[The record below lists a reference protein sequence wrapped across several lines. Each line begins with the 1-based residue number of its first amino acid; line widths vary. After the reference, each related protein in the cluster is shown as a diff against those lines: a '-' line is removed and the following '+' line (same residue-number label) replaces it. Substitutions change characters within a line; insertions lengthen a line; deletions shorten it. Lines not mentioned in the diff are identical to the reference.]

1 MLVTRE
7 ELEGQWN
14 QVKGRLRQRWGQLT
28 DDELQQ
34 ARGSTDELVGMI
46 EQKTGESRRAIEDY
60 LEEILADGSSAVQA
74 ATESVRE
81 YAHQA
86 AEAAHVGYEQAAASV
101 RAGYEQAEGMIR
113 RKPAESIAVAFG
125 AGLIAGVIL
134 GLVMKS
140 R

>member
-7 ELEGQWN
+7 ELEGQWH
-14 QVKGRLRQRWGQLT
+14 QVKGRLQNRWGQLT

-34 ARGSTDELVGMI
+34 ARGSSEELVGMI
-46 EQKTGESRRAIEDY
+46 EEKTGESRRAIEDY
-60 LEEILADGSSAVQA
+60 LEEILTDGSSAVQA
-74 ATESVRE
+74 ATETVRQ
-81 YAHQA
+81 YAHHA
-86 AEAAHVGYEQAAASV
+86 ADAAHVGYDQAAASV

-113 RKPAESIAVAFG
+113 SKPAESIAVAFG
-125 AGLIAGVIL
+125 AGLITGIIL

>member
-14 QVKGRLRQRWGQLT
+14 QVKGRLQHRWGQLS

-34 ARGSTDELVGMI
+34 VRGSADELVGMI

-60 LEEILADGSSAVQA
+60 LEEILTDGSSAVHA
-74 ATESVRE
+74 ASEAVRE
-81 YAHQA
+81 YAHNA
-86 AEAAHVGYEQAAASV
+86 AEAAQVGYEQAAASM

-113 RKPAESIAVAFG
+113 RKPGESIAVAFG